1 MSDTPKIVCPVDFS
15 HDSDYGVAY
24 AEKFAKLIGAEV
36 HCVHVVDVKSF
47 GGTFESAYVSSGTT
61 DASMQHIEEHIH
73 KEFDSLM
80 KRFELLHFEAIGHFK
95 HGDPAKEIINLA
107 DELDADFIIM
117 ATHGRT
123 GLDNLVFGSICEKV
137 VRLSHVPVLSV
148 RPKENWKLADL
159 SLSFE
164 RVLCTLDFS
173 DFAKTGIETATALCK
188 KFDATLVLAH
198 AVDSR
203 LEYPVLEPGV
213 VAGNMDARQRDADD
227 YLKQVAAEVD
237 GVTCETHVTTGNPH
251 VAILNLIKEQNID
264 LVVMTTHGHRG
275 LSHLLLGSI
284 TERIVKRSAAP
295 VLTIHPDKD
304 NRRARVLAD
313 S

>member
-1 MSDTPKIVCPVDFS
+1 
-15 HDSDYGVAY
+15 
-24 AEKFAKLIGAEV
+24 
-36 HCVHVVDVKSF
+36 
-47 GGTFESAYVSSGTT
+47 
-61 DASMQHIEEHIH
+61 
-73 KEFDSLM
+73 
-80 KRFELLHFEAIGHFK
+80 
-95 HGDPAKEIINLA
+95 
-107 DELDADFIIM
+107 
-117 ATHGRT
+117 
-123 GLDNLVFGSICEKV
+123 
-137 VRLSHVPVLSV
+137 V

-159 SLSFE
+159 SLSFD

-227 YLKQVAAEVD
+227 YLKKVAEEVE

-251 VAILNLIKEQNID
+251 VAILNLINEQNID

-295 VLTIHPDKD
+295 VLTIHPDKN